1 MGKRI
6 LVAGAG
12 HGGLT
17 AAAQLLQGEV
27 YVPESV
33 DGRRMADKL
42 YGYVHPCCSFPLSD
56 VALNVPP
63 MPFSQGFKK
72 RSEARRCRRG
82 RNDLQPKWPQTPGV
96 RSRFVRK
103 SALRHRSGK
112 GPPTSSPQKRKP
124 VNP

>member
-6 LVAGAG
+6 LVAGA
-12 HGGLT
+12 GLT

-63 MPFSQGFKK
+63 MPFS
-72 RSEARRCRRG
+72 
-82 RNDLQPKWPQTPGV
+82 P
-96 RSRFVRK
+96 
-103 SALRHRSGK
+103 
-112 GPPTSSPQKRKP
+112 
-124 VNP
+124 